1 MNEVRQILM
10 AHAGQSLLD
19 ERNVLHITLGNA
31 LDSSLDTPRRFNE
44 LSAAERIRVARS
56 ALAQAGAINVVEA
69 PVGLLNLVEGAPARA
84 MDAKPRCSHDG
95 LFGHICGPSGI
106 TEGPDKISAED
117 AAVFRGL
124 LKRLKARK
132 RRPEQDR
139 RDNQVASDSEA
150 LADAAAQTVR
160 NGAEGFRSG
169 DLADA
174 ETELQPI
181 PEQLADLTE
190 ERLRKGD
197 LTAAFSDPYAL
208 GLASSDLERKREI
221 EEYRADVGA
230 QERIVA
236 RESSPHDLA
245 PPPSAAIKSPL
256 RRPDL
261 QDQPRRLPV
270 DEDLEHERTMAAR
283 RQDIAALSRQVVREG
298 GPRPDSHGLSGHPP
312 STAAYDRAPVSDL
325 EYFRGAAAATCGGR
339 L

>member
-1 MNEVRQILM
+1 MRQVVESY
-10 AHAGQSLLD
+10 AGQRLTSD
-19 ERNVLHITLGNA
+19 ENCLHVVLTGVLGSGLNKPSEFNKMSALQRARIARDALARAGVVDLAPAAGRA
-31 LDSSLDTPRRFNE
+31 LDHAYRSPT
-44 LSAAERIRVARS
+44 AA
-56 ALAQAGAINVVEA
+56 
-69 PVGLLNLVEGAPARA
+69 
-84 MDAKPRCSHDG
+84 PRCSHDS
-95 LFGHICGPSGI
+95 LFGHVCGPSGI
-106 TEGPDKISAED
+106 TEEPANSKFSAED

-124 LKRLKARK
+124 LKRLRARK
-132 RRPEQDR
+132 RRPE
-139 RDNQVASDSEA
+139 RDTQVPAN
-150 LADAAAQTVR
+150 DAAALAHDAEETQR
-160 NGAEGFRSG
+160 EGARGFRAG
-169 DLADA
+169 DLGD
-174 ETELQPI
+174 LQGDLRPI

-221 EEYRADVGA
+221 EEYRADVAA

-325 EYFRGAAAATCGGR
+325 EYFKGAAAATCGGR
-339 L
+339 P

>member
-190 ERLRKGD
+190 ERLRNGD
-197 LTAAFSDPYAL
+197 LTGAFSDPYAL

-221 EEYRADVGA
+221 EEYRADVAA
-230 QERIVA
+230 QKRIVA

-270 DEDLEHERTMAAR
+270 DGEDVEHERKMRER
-283 RQDIAALSRQVVREG
+283 RANIEALARQVRREG
-298 GPRPDSHGLSGHPP
+298 GPRPISHGLAGNPP
-312 STAAYDRAPVSDL
+312 QAAYDRAPVSDL

>member
-1 MNEVRQILM
+1 MRNEVRQVVESY
-10 AHAGQSLLD
+10 AGQRLTSDENCLHVVLTGVLGSGLD
-19 ERNVLHITLGNA
+19 APSEFNKMSALQRARIARDALARAGVVDLAPAAGRA
-31 LDSSLDTPRRFNE
+31 LDHAYRSPT
-44 LSAAERIRVARS
+44 AA
-56 ALAQAGAINVVEA
+56 
-69 PVGLLNLVEGAPARA
+69 
-84 MDAKPRCSHDG
+84 PRCSHDS
-95 LFGHICGPSGI
+95 LFGHVCGPSGI
-106 TEGPDKISAED
+106 TEEPANSKFSAED

-124 LKRLKARK
+124 LKRLRARK
-132 RRPEQDR
+132 RRPE
-139 RDNQVASDSEA
+139 RDTQVPAN
-150 LADAAAQTVR
+150 DAAALAHDAEETQR
-160 NGAEGFRSG
+160 EGARGFRAG
-169 DLADA
+169 DLGD
-174 ETELQPI
+174 LQGDLRPI

-325 EYFRGAAAATCGGR
+325 EYFKGAAAATCGGR
-339 L
+339 P

>member
-1 MNEVRQILM
+1 MRNEVRQVVESY
-10 AHAGQSLLD
+10 AGQRLTSDENCLHVVLTGVLGSGLD
-19 ERNVLHITLGNA
+19 APSEFNKMSALQRARIARDALARAGVVDLAPAAGRA
-31 LDSSLDTPRRFNE
+31 LDHAYRSPT
-44 LSAAERIRVARS
+44 AA
-56 ALAQAGAINVVEA
+56 
-69 PVGLLNLVEGAPARA
+69 
-84 MDAKPRCSHDG
+84 PRCSHDS
-95 LFGHICGPSGI
+95 LFGHVCGPSGI
-106 TEGPDKISAED
+106 TEEPANSKFSAED

-124 LKRLKARK
+124 LKRPKARK

-325 EYFRGAAAATCGGR
+325 EYFKGAAAATCGGR
-339 L
+339 P